1 VGAVAWSDE
10 LLAELRAQAD
20 LDADDLVGRFYASH
34 PDIGDPSHLVRRMV
48 RSLRLNDDGETPNPF
63 ADYFSNRDALPD
75 WTDRAVVRAGQEF
88 FEDRSAEIGNA
99 LFCASLPEAY
109 GAAHG
114 VHVLA
119 ITADLVTDTR
129 RRIAETGQFLL
140 DALTVGALEPG
151 ERGYRAARGVRL
163 MHAAVRYMVLHD
175 RKVQRDDDPGVQQLD
190 CATFVPRWSSAWG
203 APVNQE
209 DLLGTLLTFTWR
221 VFASLEV
228 VGDGASTEDKEAYLH
243 TWSVIAHL
251 LGMRPDLLPLHV
263 EDVEILHPLLRRRLQ
278 GESCAGR
285 VLTKALVDTLH
296 VTMPGPAALPECQ
309 IRAFIG
315 DEAADRLGVPRAGW
329 PARLFGPLRTMHR
342 LERLTGLPVLTRRL
356 ARGMHRRVW
365 ERFIAE
371 GRGDRPQFDVPS
383 YVMRPWRQRRAV
395 RRARRK
401 GSVQR
406 PRRRLLPR

>member
-1 VGAVAWSDE
+1 VAWSEE
-10 LLAELRAQAD
+10 LLNELRARGD
-20 LDADDLVGRFYASH
+20 PEADDLVARFHATH
-34 PDIGDPSHLVRRMV
+34 PDIGDPSNLVRRMV
-48 RSLRLNDDGETPNPF
+48 RSLRLDEGGDAPNPF
-63 ADYFSNRDALPD
+63 AAYFADRGALPA
-75 WTDRAVVRAGQEF
+75 WIDRDLVRAGQEF

-140 DALTVGALEPG
+140 QALTVGALEPG
-151 ERGYRAARGVRL
+151 ESGYRAARGVRL

-175 RKVQRDDDPGVQQLD
+175 RNVRRDDDPDVQRAD
-190 CATFVPRWSSAWG
+190 CATFTPRWSSAWG
-203 APVNQE
+203 TPVNQE

-228 VGDGASTEDKEAYLH
+228 VGANASSDEKEAYLH

-251 LGMRPDLLPLHV
+251 LGIRPDLLPLHV
-263 EDVEILHPLLRRRLQ
+263 EDVDVLHPLLWRRLQ
-278 GESCAGR
+278 AESCAGR
-285 VLTKALVDTLH
+285 VLTKALVETLH
-296 VTMPGPAALPECQ
+296 VTMPGPSALPECQ

-315 DEAADRLGVPRAGW
+315 DEAADRLGVPAAGW

-342 LERLTGLPVLTRRL
+342 LEGLTGVPALTRRL

-371 GRGDRPQFDVPS
+371 GRGDRPQFDIPA

-401 GSVQR
+401 ASGR
-406 PRRRLLPR
+406 RPPRRHLPR